1 MQNESEVRAV
11 IARLREWGDLPLHV
25 THLQSVEAIFD
36 QEHRHKRGAKP
47 VDYLRSWLSML
58 RPFAFATKDDSWGE
72 MEKLLCIVLRN
83 YIEVRRDADEA
94 AARLEAALL
103 AERQAIADAERG
115 TCEMPEVAAM
125 RFIEQLRSNYGTV
138 TILPDNEEASSR
150 AEQTAIDCCG
160 EWTNWQ
166 DQRFY
171 GESVVQ
177 CLAKAVVVKERSDAL
192 LFANEHRSADD
203 EAR

>member
-83 YIEVRRDADEA
+83 YIEVRRDAGLA
-94 AARLEAALL
+94 ATELERLTAENARLRGLHVLTSRLYDRLNRIDAVKNRLIDL
-103 AERQAIADAERG
+103 A
-115 TCEMPEVAAM
+115 
-125 RFIEQLRSNYGTV
+125 
-138 TILPDNEEASSR
+138 
-150 AEQTAIDCCG
+150 
-160 EWTNWQ
+160 
-166 DQRFY
+166 
-171 GESVVQ
+171 
-177 CLAKAVVVKERSDAL
+177 
-192 LFANEHRSADD
+192 
-203 EAR
+203 